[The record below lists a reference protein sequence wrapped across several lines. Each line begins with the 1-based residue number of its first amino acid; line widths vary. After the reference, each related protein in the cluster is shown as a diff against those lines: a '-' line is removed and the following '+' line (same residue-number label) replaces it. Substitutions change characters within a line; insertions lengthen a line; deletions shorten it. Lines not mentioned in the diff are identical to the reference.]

1 MKTNAVGNL
10 SRALRAL
17 LVACA
22 VPLTVAVSTAADD
35 INALFQQG
43 RAAYY
48 KGDLA
53 LAKRLLTQV
62 NAADPRHIETRAIL
76 ARIKLEQPDDGP
88 SLKERYTAVRLP
100 KVDIQDATLA
110 ECLEAL
116 TIISRNASGG
126 KVSPNFILKAQDKA
140 STKVSLAL
148 TDVPLATA
156 IDYVA
161 EMSGTKARWEKHA
174 VVIAGVTD

>member
-1 MKTNAVGNL
+1 MKTIAVGSL
-10 SRALRAL
+10 FRALRAL

-22 VPLTVAVSTAADD
+22 VLLTVAVSTAADD

-76 ARIKLEQPDDGP
+76 ARIKLEMPGDGP
-88 SLKERYTAVRLP
+88 TLKERYAAVRLP
-100 KVDIQDATLA
+100 KLNLQDATLA

-116 TIISRNASGG
+116 TIISRNASEG

-140 STKVSLAL
+140 SAKVTLSL
-148 TDVPLATA
+148 TDVPLTAA

-174 VVIAGVTD
+174 VVIASVAD